1 MDDVRNLI
9 ARLKNRGVELSDD
22 DAVVE
27 MILDFNH
34 ESPRNVSSVH
44 RSTNQYSYQ
53 LLTIVGMDQ
62 WFSRG
67 RLSQQELTDVELPFV
82 AKVYKRRSAAA
93 SGGLSG
99 TEKYRRAQQAFGCI
113 CGEMARLDG
122 ADIESA
128 MTQLDQWWYNLRQG
142 RTSLPQPATEHNGDT
157 DQGDGS
163 SGSTGGVGSNE
174 VRGTVR
180 DHDDDSEK
188 RGSGPNDGSNDETP
202 TQISRRPPGN
212 TQTVANLTDAAKIP
226 KVRRAGKGWSADI
239 KPLEAENQGGGR
251 IERVQ

>member
-1 MDDVRNLI
+1 MVYRKTCGNPFVISFAAI
-9 ARLKNRGVELSDD
+9 A
-22 DAVVE
+22 
-27 MILDFNH
+27 
-34 ESPRNVSSVH
+34 PR
-44 RSTNQYSYQ
+44 
-53 LLTIVGMDQ
+53 

-99 TEKYRRAQQAFGCI
+99 TEKYRRAQQALGRI

-128 MTQLDQWWYNLRQG
+128 MTQLNQWWYNLRQG

-163 SGSTGGVGSNE
+163 SGSTGGAGSNE

-188 RGSGPNDGSNDETP
+188 LGSGPNDGSTDETP
-202 TQISRRPPGN
+202 TQISRRPPGPW
-212 TQTVANLTDAAKIP
+212 QI
-226 KVRRAGKGWSADI
+226 
-239 KPLEAENQGGGR
+239 
-251 IERVQ
+251 